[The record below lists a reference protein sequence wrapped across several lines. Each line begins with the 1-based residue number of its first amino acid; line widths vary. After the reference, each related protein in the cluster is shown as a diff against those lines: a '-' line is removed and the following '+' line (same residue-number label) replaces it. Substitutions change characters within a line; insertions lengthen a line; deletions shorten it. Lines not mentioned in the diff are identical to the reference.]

1 MNHVKSLRVMS
12 EHTGGEE
19 VDPPLTNKRREM
31 SRASHLRSME
41 SMRWKTVD
49 VYSITEEG
57 KGLIKRT
64 VEPVSL
70 SEGLEV
76 CTEWETKG
84 HVVELRRVS

>member
-1 MNHVKSLRVMS
+1 MS

-31 SRASHLRSME
+31 SRRSHIRAME
-41 SMRWKTVD
+41 SMKWNTVD
-49 VYSITEEG
+49 VYSVVEEG
-57 KGLIKRT
+57 SGLVKRT
-64 VEPVSL
+64 EEPVSL